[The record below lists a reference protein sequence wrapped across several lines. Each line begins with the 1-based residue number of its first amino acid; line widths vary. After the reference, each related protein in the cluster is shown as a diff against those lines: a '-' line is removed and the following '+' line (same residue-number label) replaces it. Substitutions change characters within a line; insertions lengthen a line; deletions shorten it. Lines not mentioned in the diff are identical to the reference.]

1 MANFIQI
8 LMGSDKSKSDCC
20 NIEIKE
26 VQENEEKNEACCGGD
41 TTCC

>member
-8 LMGSDKSKSDCC
+8 LMGSNKSKSDCC

-26 VQENEEKNEACCGGD
+26 VQENEEKNEACCNGD
-41 TTCC
+41 TSCC